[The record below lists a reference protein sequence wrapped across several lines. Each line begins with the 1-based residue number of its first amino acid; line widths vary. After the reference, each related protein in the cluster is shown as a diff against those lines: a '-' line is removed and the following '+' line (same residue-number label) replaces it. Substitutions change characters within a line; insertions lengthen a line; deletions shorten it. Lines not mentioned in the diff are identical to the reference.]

1 MRKLAGLLM
10 VLAGSAPAAFAIA
23 AVPEID
29 PGGAVN
35 AVALIAGILL
45 VLRSTRKK

>member
-1 MRKLAGLLM
+1 MNRVAGLLLLM
-10 VLAGSAPAAFAIA
+10 VAIVPFASA

-35 AVALIAGILL
+35 AVALITGAWL
-45 VLRSTRKK
+45 VIRGTRKR